1 MVISG
6 VIAVVIGYP
15 TLRLRG
21 HYLAMATFALG
32 LITYE
37 LSVEWIGLTQGYMG
51 YAGIPPLGVGK
62 YELTSDRQQLIA
74 LVLVLL
80 LGVWIAH
87 RLRDSRFG
95 RALRAIA
102 GSEAA
107 ANALGIDIA
116 RYKLAA
122 FVVAAV
128 YASVAGSLFA
138 HFIGFIS
145 PEVFGLSM
153 VTLSFTMLYL
163 GGIGTIWGP
172 IIGAVI
178 VSMLPE
184 LFRGLKELQDIAYA
198 SVLILILIF
207 FPKGLAALPGMLWR
221 RRDEAKTGGRLTLLS
236 VSNVTKRFGGLLA
249 NDAISFEVPE
259 KTVFAVIGP
268 NGAGK
273 TTLFNAISGFFPPTE
288 GRIVFDG
295 DDITGLPQRKIAA
308 RGLVR
313 TYQLVQLFKD
323 LTVAENVQV
332 GFHLVTRGA
341 IGAALLRP
349 RWVREQEARIRDET
363 HDLLAFVGPRRAG
376 RHARPTP
383 CPTASS
389 ACSRSRARSP
399 RKPRLLLLD
408 EPAAGL
414 NPDETQALADTIL
427 RIRERGITVLLI
439 EHDMSLVMRIAQH
452 IVVLDFG
459 KKIAEGTPD
468 EIKAASRRDRRL
480 SRHGGGACLTPCN
493 LSRAWS
499 AASASA

>member
-1 MVISG
+1 MTSPNITSTSATGWRLTPIQIAGALAGTALLAVVFINGGYFVTVIGFAAIYGIFCTGLNFFMGYTGQASFGQNAFAALGGYGTAILCAGQSWPPIVALPVTMVISG
-6 VIAVVIGYP
+6 LIAVVVGYP

-51 YAGIPPLGVGK
+51 YAGIPPLGIGK
-62 YELTSDRQQLIA
+62 YELTGDRQQLVV

-80 LGVWIAH
+80 LGVWIAN

-172 IIGAVI
+172 IIGAVL

-184 LFRGLKELQDIAYA
+184 AFRGLKELQDIAYA
-198 SVLILILIF
+198 AVLILILIF
-207 FPKGLAALPGMLWR
+207 FPKGIAALPGMLWGR
-221 RRDEAKTGGRLTLLS
+221 RNETKTGS
-236 VSNVTKRFGGLLA
+236 
-249 NDAISFEVPE
+249 
-259 KTVFAVIGP
+259 
-268 NGAGK
+268 
-273 TTLFNAISGFFPPTE
+273 
-288 GRIVFDG
+288 
-295 DDITGLPQRKIAA
+295 
-308 RGLVR
+308 
-313 TYQLVQLFKD
+313 
-323 LTVAENVQV
+323 
-332 GFHLVTRGA
+332 
-341 IGAALLRP
+341 
-349 RWVREQEARIRDET
+349 
-363 HDLLAFVGPRRAG
+363 
-376 RHARPTP
+376 TP
-383 CPTASS
+383 
-389 ACSRSRARSP
+389 
-399 RKPRLLLLD
+399 
-408 EPAAGL
+408 
-414 NPDETQALADTIL
+414 
-427 RIRERGITVLLI
+427 
-439 EHDMSLVMRIAQH
+439 
-452 IVVLDFG
+452 
-459 KKIAEGTPD
+459 
-468 EIKAASRRDRRL
+468 
-480 SRHGGGACLTPCN
+480 
-493 LSRAWS
+493 
-499 AASASA
+499 